1 MARFLKSNKEHIGL
15 APDRIVFRGEKKID
29 DTLIH
34 LFKYDEGSLTE
45 TEIDDL
51 ANLDK
56 YDLKNANSWIN
67 VYGLHD
73 ERVMAN
79 FSKYLHI
86 APVIISEVLNT
97 HSRPRV
103 IEYDNCLYVSAKMA
117 SLKINDDQKVNT
129 ENIVFLLKDKQLITF
144 QEKKG
149 DVFNPVRERLR
160 NNKKKLRL
168 LGSDYLMYTLIDIII
183 DNYTYIISRMGEKVE
198 NLDEKLLH
206 STDQSVLTEISFYK
220 SEFIYLHKTIF
231 PCKEMVFNLKKLES
245 EYIQDDNIVFFR
257 ELQGNINHAVDS
269 LNNYKEILANQLNIY
284 HTQISSRLNDIMKFL
299 TIFSVIFIPLTFI
312 ASIYG
317 TNFEFIPEL
326 KLTYGYPMMLLA
338 MIVVALIMII
348 YFKKRKWI

>member
-29 DTLIH
+29 DTQIH
-34 LFKYDEGSLTE
+34 LFKYDESSLTDTTITNL
-45 TEIDDL
+45 TELYQHDIE
-51 ANLDK
+51 
-56 YDLKNANSWIN
+56 NANSWIN

-73 ERVMAN
+73 ENMMKS
-79 FSKYLHI
+79 FSKQLNI
-86 APVIISEVLNT
+86 DPVIISEVLNT

-103 IEYDNCLYVSAKMA
+103 IEYDDCLYVSAKMA
-117 SLKINDDQKVNT
+117 TLKVNEELTVNT
-129 ENIVFLLKDKQLITF
+129 ENIVFILKDNQLITF
-144 QEKKG
+144 QERVG

-160 NNKKKLRL
+160 NNRKKIRL
-168 LGSDYLMYTLIDIII
+168 LGTDYLMYTLIDIII
-183 DNYTYIISRMGEKVE
+183 DNYTYIISRLGEKVE

-206 STDQSVLTEISFYK
+206 TSDQSVLSEISLYK

-231 PCKEMVFNLKKLES
+231 PCKEMIFNLIKLES
-245 EYIQDDNIVFFR
+245 EYINDDNTVFFR

-326 KLTYGYPMMLLA
+326 KFKYGYPMMLLS
-338 MIVVALIMII
+338 MIVVALIMVI